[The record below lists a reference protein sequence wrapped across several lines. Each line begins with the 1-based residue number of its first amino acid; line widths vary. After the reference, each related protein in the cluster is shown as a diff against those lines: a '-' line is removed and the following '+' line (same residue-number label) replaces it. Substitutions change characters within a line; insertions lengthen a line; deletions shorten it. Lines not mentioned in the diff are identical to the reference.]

1 MKSFNSFD
9 KFSNYPKPN
18 LEKLDF
24 SFMIENDIDN
34 TYLSYF
40 ILKFTEFIYTKLP
53 LLRQIFIEFIFTHL
67 SFNLNDILLLDR
79 INDKFVYLENP
90 RVITVRYS
98 RYDKDEK
105 NFSNYI
111 DKVVKKPSS
120 TAFYLLLCR
129 HSKTSCLR
137 KLHKYVIQQINKFLS
152 HSMKTVVDNTMYKF
166 YDYVIDKY

>member
-1 MKSFNSFD
+1 MRRASASFSDNPFSDVFKSS
-9 KFSNYPKPN
+9 KTS
-18 LEKLDF
+18 
-24 SFMIENDIDN
+24 S
-34 TYLSYF
+34 
-40 ILKFTEFIYTKLP
+40 
-53 LLRQIFIEFIFTHL
+53 IFL
-67 SFNLNDILLLDR
+67 
-79 INDKFVYLENP
+79 FVYLENP